1 MKRIIVL
8 GSTGSIGRNTLKI
21 VSGLR
26 GYKIVGIAAHA
37 DHTSL
42 LKQAALI
49 KPRAVALV
57 DDRHYKDLRP
67 LVKNTMVF
75 RGEEGIKEMIQALD
89 ADILVA
95 AFASAVGIDGIMH
108 AIRKKMKLCLAT
120 KEVLVTYGE
129 IIMRQIR
136 RNRAAISPIDSEH
149 SAVSQCL
156 EGRKTSE
163 VLSIIL
169 TASGGPFLDRP
180 MRNVTKAD
188 VLNHPVWKM
197 GAKITVDSATMM
209 NKGLEIIEAHHLF
222 GIPAEKIKVAIHPE
236 ALCHSLVQFID
247 GSMLCQISSP
257 DMKLPIQYAL
267 TAPAR
272 QPCPVKYLD
281 IRKVKA
287 FHFKMPDKR
296 KFRCLDLA
304 YDALRVGKSM
314 PAVLN
319 GANAAA
325 VRSFLE
331 GRLRFDMIPSVI
343 ETVME
348 KHQPRAGG
356 IKEYREAEKWAF
368 STAYRRSGQC

>member
-1 MKRIIVL
+1 MKKIIVL
-8 GSTGSIGRNTLKI
+8 GSTGSIGRNTLKV
-21 VSGLR
+21 VSGLK
-26 GYKIVGIAAHA
+26 GYKIVGIAAHT
-37 DHTSL
+37 DHAAL
-42 LKQAALI
+42 LKQAASI
-49 KPRAVALV
+49 KPRAIALI
-57 DDRHYKDLRP
+57 DDRHYKNFRSS
-67 LVKNTMVF
+67 VKNTVVF
-75 RGEEGIKEMIQALD
+75 CGEEGIKDMIQKLD

-129 IIMRQIR
+129 IIMHAIKK
-136 RNRAAISPIDSEH
+136 NRTAISPIDSEH

-163 VLSIIL
+163 VLAIIL
-169 TASGGPFLDRP
+169 TASGGPFLDRSI
-180 MRNVTKAD
+180 RNVVKAD

-272 QPCPVKYLD
+272 RPCPVKYLD

-287 FHFKMPDKR
+287 LHFRTPDKR
-296 KFRCLDLA
+296 KFRCLGLA
-304 YDALRVGKSM
+304 YDALRIGKSM

-331 GRLRFDMIPSVI
+331 GRLKFDMIPSVI
-343 ETVME
+343 EAVME
-348 KHQPRAGG
+348 NHHPRAGG
-356 IKEYREAEKWAF
+356 IMDYRDAEKWAF
-368 STAYRRSGQC
+368 HEVLRKC